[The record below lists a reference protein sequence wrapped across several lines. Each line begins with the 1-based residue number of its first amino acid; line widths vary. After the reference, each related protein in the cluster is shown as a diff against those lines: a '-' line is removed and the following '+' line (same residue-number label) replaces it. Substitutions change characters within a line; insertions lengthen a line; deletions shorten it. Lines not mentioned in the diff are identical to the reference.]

1 MLYEKVKRDKVG
13 NDVFAKHWGGR
24 GGGGNYFIKCNN
36 TSIFLYFFFL
46 KLFTTEKTYFINY
59 RLQKTE
65 KEMPSTTHFIIPLVP
80 EN

>member
-24 GGGGNYFIKCNN
+24 GGEA
-36 TSIFLYFFFL
+36 TTLL
-46 KLFTTEKTYFINY
+46 KHWKFNSDW
-59 RLQKTE
+59 KTE

>member
-1 MLYEKVKRDKVG
+1 MKRLRETKLAMT
-13 NDVFAKHWGGR
+13 FLQSIGGEG